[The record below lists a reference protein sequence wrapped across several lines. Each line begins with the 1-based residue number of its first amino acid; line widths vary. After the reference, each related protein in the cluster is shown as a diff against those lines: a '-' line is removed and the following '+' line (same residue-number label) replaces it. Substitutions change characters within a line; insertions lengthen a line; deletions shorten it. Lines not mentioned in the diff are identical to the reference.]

1 MNLLSL
7 TYPEFERLLKAFT
20 IVTASLAVVIALA
33 RWLGFETPIA
43 TAAWQGFTTALSAST
58 LAFGFFS
65 RWTWKSPRLAKWL
78 GRPIVHGLWRGT
90 LQTNFKDSTGVAL
103 PAIEMAFVIRQ
114 TYLTLS
120 IESFTRNQEGESKV
134 EALIQ
139 NAKTEA
145 TRISYIFELRRQ
157 YQGENKLTTG
167 AGELKLLDE
176 GTRLK
181 GHYWT
186 NSPTQGDL
194 DLALVTRDCE
204 KVDCFDVAERFWL
217 GAQVA
222 ASTSPGAPA
231 PKPVP

>member
-7 TYPEFERLLKAFT
+7 TYQEFERLLKAFT
-20 IVTASLAVVIALA
+20 IVTVLLTLLVALV
-33 RWLGFETPIA
+33 RWLGLGTPVA
-43 TAAWQGFTTALSAST
+43 TAAWQGFTFALSVST
-58 LAFGFFS
+58 LAFGFFA
-65 RWTWKSPRLAKWL
+65 RWTWKSPWFAKWL
-78 GRPIVHGLWRGT
+78 KRPIVHGLWRGT
-90 LQTNFKDSTGVAL
+90 LRTNFRASDGRAL
-103 PAIEMAFVIRQ
+103 PELEIGFVIRQ

-120 IESFTRNQEGESKV
+120 IESYTKGQEGESKV

-145 TRISYIFELRRQ
+145 TRVCYIFELRRQ

-176 GTRLK
+176 GRRLK

-194 DLALVTRDCE
+194 ELSLVTRDCE
-204 KVDCFDVAERFWL
+204 KADCFEAAERIWL
-217 GAQVA
+217 SKA
-222 ASTSPGAPA
+222 AEQRAPSSSA
-231 PKPVP
+231 KA

>member
-7 TYPEFERLLKAFT
+7 THQEFERLLKVFT
-20 IVTASLAVVIALA
+20 TVTVLLTALVA
-33 RWLGFETPIA
+33 LVRWLGFGAPVV
-43 TAAWQGFTTALSAST
+43 TAVWQSFTLALSAST

-65 RWTWKSPRLAKWL
+65 RWTWKSARLASWL
-78 GRPIVHGLWRGT
+78 KRPIVHGLWRGT
-90 LQTNFKDSTGVAL
+90 LHTNYRAPDGTTT
-103 PAIEMAFVIRQ
+103 PDIEIAFVIRQ

-120 IESFTRNQEGESKV
+120 IESYTRNQEGESKV
-134 EALIQ
+134 EALLQ

-157 YQGENKLTTG
+157 YQGENKLTAG

-176 GTRLK
+176 GRRLK

-194 DLALVTRDCE
+194 ELNLVTRDCE
-204 KVDCFDVAERFWL
+204 KVDCFEAAERSW
-217 GAQVA
+217 Q
-222 ASTSPGAPA
+222 
-231 PKPVP
+231 PKPARPAVRPMAAKG